1 MFIVFVACMAIYI
14 YILLVI
20 WSDFSPYD
28 SEATYIYPLGA
39 ICQLAQ
45 SCSKASDAELQG
57 MKAEAFW

>member
-1 MFIVFVACMAIYI
+1 MEWFFPHI
-14 YILLVI
+14 
-20 WSDFSPYD
+20 D